1 MWGNRLLAWL
11 GTEIKSPPFSEEAR
25 IEAGSLLRRVQEGEK
40 LSMPDSR
47 PMPQIGPR
55 CHELRIRDSA
65 NNVIWRIIYRLDPD
79 VVVIA
84 EVFCKKTQ
92 NTPQY
97 VIKNSQRRLKLYD
110 EISLER

>member
-1 MWGNRLLAWL
+1 
-11 GTEIKSPPFSEEAR
+11 
-25 IEAGSLLRRVQEGEK
+25 
-40 LSMPDSR
+40 MPDSR

-84 EVFCKKTQ
+84 EVFCKKNAKHTTVCNKEQ
-92 NTPQY
+92 SKT
-97 VIKNSQRRLKLYD
+97 IETLR
-110 EISLER
+110 